1 MANKTIY
8 IKDEKVYLYDKAVQ
22 YSGEKSLSSL
32 LENAVEKIVKE
43 NEENLRDAIM
53 MVAAE
58 RSGATSKVDIVIDYA
73 RRSISKEIWD
83 RAEHILDIFEEKEY
97 FRDGMWMGIEGKPE
111 ASGDYFWME
120 TMVHDENDS
129 LDEMYKLATSPKFKE
144 IEEEIKKKEELT
156 SRIIEVLIKEWPDLI
171 MKKAKGIDKEEFLK
185 NLSKE
190 ENDLLKFIYITDIA
204 KKYNL
209 YDDLFSA
216 TLSKNKKE

>member
-8 IKDEKVYLYDKAVQ
+8 IKDEKVDLYDKAVQ

-58 RSGATSKVDIVIDYA
+58 RSGATSKVGIVIDYA

-97 FRDGMWMGIEGKPE
+97 FRDGMWMGIEGKAE
-111 ASGDYFWME
+111 AECEYFWME

-129 LDEMYKLATSPKFKE
+129 LDEMYKLATSPQFKE

>member
-8 IKDEKVYLYDKAVQ
+8 IKDEKVDLYDKAVQ

-58 RSGATSKVDIVIDYA
+58 RSGATSKVGIVIDYA

-97 FRDGMWMGIEGKPE
+97 FRDGMWMGIEGKAE
-111 ASGDYFWME
+111 AECEYFWME

>member
-8 IKDEKVYLYDKAVQ
+8 IKDEKVDLYDKAVQ

-58 RSGATSKVDIVIDYA
+58 RSGATSKVGVVIDYA

-97 FRDGMWMGIEGKPE
+97 FRDGMWMGIEGKAE
-111 ASGDYFWME
+111 AECEYFWME